1 MIGRRGKLTVR
12 AQFRYLAAR
21 MTAVEIYESVTNGG
35 ASDFAELVTVLNE
48 NKPWCLI
55 GGLAV
60 NCYVEP
66 VYTVDVDLV
75 VVAANLPQIERA
87 LKTVGFKVTRFEHS
101 TNAQRSGSKVNI
113 QFTTD
118 SRYQDFLA
126 NTAEREVLGL
136 RIPVAGLEDIIRG
149 KVWAWQD
156 EQRRSTKRK
165 KDELDLMRIAESYPQ
180 LRPLMPA
187 QIVEQL

>member
-1 MIGRRGKLTVR
+1 
-12 AQFRYLAAR
+12 
-21 MTAVEIYESVTNGG
+21 MTAAEIYESVTNGG

-66 VYTVDVDLV
+66 VYTMDVDLV
-75 VVAANLPQIERA
+75 VVAANLEQIGREVEA
-87 LKTVGFKVTRFEHS
+87 AGFRVKRFEHS
-101 TNAQRSGSKVNI
+101 MNAQRPGSELNV

-118 SRYQDFLA
+118 VRYQDFLA
-126 NTAEREVLGL
+126 RASEREVLGH
-136 RIPVAGLEDIIRG
+136 RIPVASLEDIVRG

-165 KDELDLMRIAESYPQ
+165 KDELDLMRIAEGHPQ
-180 LRPLMPA
+180 LRQSIPA
-187 QIVEQL
+187 RIVEQL

>member
-1 MIGRRGKLTVR
+1 
-12 AQFRYLAAR
+12 
-21 MTAVEIYESVTNGG
+21 MTAAEIYDSVTNGG
-35 ASDFAELVTVLNE
+35 AHDFAEVVGVLDR

-60 NCYVEP
+60 NCFVEP

-75 VVAANLPQIERA
+75 AVTANLEQIGRELEA
-87 LKTVGFKVTRFEHS
+87 AGFRVKRFEHS
-101 TNAQRSGSKVNI
+101 MNAQRPGSELNV

-118 SRYQDFLA
+118 ARYQDFLTGA
-126 NTAEREVLGL
+126 TKREVLGV
-136 RIPVAGLEDIIRG
+136 RVPVASLEDIVRG

-165 KDELDLMRIAESYPQ
+165 KDELDLMRIAEAHPALRRLIPAEIVKQ
-180 LRPLMPA
+180 L
-187 QIVEQL
+187 

>member
-1 MIGRRGKLTVR
+1 
-12 AQFRYLAAR
+12 
-21 MTAVEIYESVTNGG
+21 MTAAEIYESVTCGG

-55 GGLAV
+55 GGMAV

-87 LKTVGFKVTRFEHS
+87 LETVGFKVARFEPL
-101 TNAQRSGSKVNI
+101 TKARRLGSKLNV

-126 NTAEREVLGL
+126 KVTEREVLAL
-136 RIPVAGLEDIIRG
+136 RIPVASLEDIVRG

-156 EQRRSTKRK
+156 EQRSSTKRK
-165 KDELDLMRIAESYPQ
+165 KDELDLMRIGEAYPQ
-180 LRPLMPA
+180 LRSLLLPKEIVA
-187 QIVEQL
+187 QL